1 MMMSLSNFH
10 ALAATRGEGLHPEL
24 RSLFDCNPEK
34 AELELALRT
43 GGVVHPMPGSRTS
56 GVSEKRGSGGEAD

>member
-24 RSLFDCNPEK
+24 RNLFDRNPEK
-34 AELELALRT
+34 AELELVLRT
-43 GGVVHPMPGSRTS
+43 GGVVHPMPGSSTS
-56 GVSEKRGSGGEAD
+56 GVSEKRGSGSDAD